1 MSEKSEKLFLAIG
14 EVGEDLAMG
23 AGEEPLR
30 RKKRTWTRYAAS
42 AAAVLVGV
50 TAVVWTFAKSATRT
64 YAVAE
69 AVYPETVERIPE
81 TPEIGE
87 FLASSVPVF
96 MDGEAGKNRVYSP
109 VNLYVALGMLAECT
123 DGESRWQVLAL
134 LGEKSLEEQRA
145 AVTAV
150 WKKVFRDSE
159 YGKCLLANSLWLNEE
174 AAIKESLPKRL
185 AADYYASTFR
195 GRMGD
200 AQYDRAFADWMNRQ
214 TADLLADSVNNHR
227 FSERG
232 ILTLASTVYFRGRW
246 ADEFDKS
253 ATAPGVFHA
262 PDGDVTADFMHST
275 QGMVVFCGEHFTAI
289 ARSFTMNAQMFFFL
303 PDEGVTPEKLAA
315 DPEFLSVITDWMEFD
330 EQIPA
335 VVELALPKFD
345 VSSET
350 DLTGGLQA
358 LGVTDV
364 FDRAAADFTPL
375 ADGDGIALSE
385 AKHAAR
391 VAIDEEGCTA
401 ASYVLF
407 EMDGAGAFEEQKLAL
422 TFDRPFLF
430 AVVEDVL
437 PLFIGI
443 VNTPAE

>member
-1 MSEKSEKLFLAIG
+1 M
-14 EVGEDLAMG
+14 
-23 AGEEPLR
+23 
-30 RKKRTWTRYAAS
+30 RTNPPTCN
-42 AAAVLVGV
+42 VGV
-50 TAVVWTFAKSATRT
+50 LS
-64 YAVAE
+64 
-69 AVYPETVERIPE
+69 
-81 TPEIGE
+81 
-87 FLASSVPVF
+87 
-96 MDGEAGKNRVYSP
+96 
-109 VNLYVALGMLAECT
+109 
-123 DGESRWQVLAL
+123 
-134 LGEKSLEEQRA
+134 
-145 AVTAV
+145 
-150 WKKVFRDSE
+150 
-159 YGKCLLANSLWLNEE
+159 
-174 AAIKESLPKRL
+174 
-185 AADYYASTFR
+185 
-195 GRMGD
+195 
-200 AQYDRAFADWMNRQ
+200 
-214 TADLLADSVNNHR
+214 
-227 FSERG
+227 
-232 ILTLASTVYFRGRW
+232 
-246 ADEFDKS
+246 
-253 ATAPGVFHA
+253 

-275 QGMVVFCGEHFTAI
+275 QGMVVFRGERFTAI

-303 PDEGVTPEKLAA
+303 PDEGVTPEALAA

-350 DLTGGLQA
+350 DLTGGLQT

-407 EMDGAGAFEEQKLAL
+407 EMDGADVLLEMDGAGSFEEQKLAL

-437 PLFIGI
+437 PLFVGI